1 MHGGMSIANKT
12 AVPQADTAVQRYG
25 QAGQDWVDG
34 VYTADP
40 LTDAVVA
47 AFAELPKG
55 AGMAMFRTA
64 LAAGIEAV
72 EDAPA
77 ALRELFAEVDAEPA
91 WLDHA
96 TLDRAAGHLVR
107 HMASYGIVLGAASL
121 TKGAMNQVA
130 GMPLVITNRYTSQAA
145 VRSLEVGSWME
156 TILTPGGL
164 RRSGA
169 GFATTLRVRL
179 IHAFVRK
186 SLWDSGSWDAQAW
199 GAPIPQ
205 SFMAF
210 TIVEFGN
217 IALTAMRQLGVR
229 YTAAELDDIFHFWR
243 YVGLLNGVGPELNP
257 TCEADHVRI
266 EELYALTGSNPD
278 DGDRDF
284 VRALTHDYLAVEIA
298 DLLPVGGREV
308 GVAVI
313 NGLTRA
319 FLGDEAALKLGVPD
333 TVFKHL
339 PTVIGPVVGGVNRV
353 LGAVPGVNDWRTRRA
368 LAGYPQVMAQQRK
381 RYGMMHDLVD
391 AAPDH
396 GGHPAG
402 SWATSQRDRGGC
414 SCWLLDVRAVAA
426 QPSAPPF
433 RLGGGPRL
441 LAVKPDALGC
451 ALTLAVECA
460 APCPP
465 TRGHLDGD
473 CRCSQL
479 LASEQCGRRR
489 DRL

>member
-164 RRSGA
+164 RCSGA